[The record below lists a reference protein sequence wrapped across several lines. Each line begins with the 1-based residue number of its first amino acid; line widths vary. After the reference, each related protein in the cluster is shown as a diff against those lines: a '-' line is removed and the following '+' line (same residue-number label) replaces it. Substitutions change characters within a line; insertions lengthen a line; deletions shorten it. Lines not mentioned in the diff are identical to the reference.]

1 MKVFGIG
8 LSRTGTHSLGSALST
23 LGFRSVHFP
32 CDNATREEIYRHFA
46 AGAGSLRLSL
56 LDLVDAIVDTP
67 VTCVYKALDR
77 CYPGS
82 RFILTT
88 REMASWLRSCERY
101 WSQTLRP
108 SLAPDSTNPYHQYVQ
123 FVNRRIYGTE
133 RFDAE
138 LFERA
143 YRRHLADVQHHF
155 RDRPSDLLVIDIPR
169 RRGMGAPGTLRRRS
183 GTRRPVSIHRV
194 THEPIALRDPADL

>member
-1 MKVFGIG
+1 MKIFGIG
-8 LSRTGTHSLGSALST
+8 LSRTGTHSLGSALAM

-32 CDNATREEIYRHFA
+32 CDSATREEIYRHFA
-46 AGAGSLRLSL
+46 AGATSLRLSL

-67 VTCVYKALDR
+67 VTCAYKALDR

-88 REMASWLRSCERY
+88 RDMASWLRSCERY

-108 SLAPDSTNPYHQYVQ
+108 SLTPGSQNPYHQYIQ
-123 FVNRRIYGTE
+123 FVNRRVYGTE
-133 RFDAE
+133 GFDAD

-143 YRRHLADVQHHF
+143 YRRHLADVQRHF
-155 RDRPSDLLVIDIPR
+155 RSRRSDLLVIDIPS
-169 RRGMGAPGTLRRRS
+169 GEGWEVLAPFVGAPAPS
-183 GTRRPVSIHRV
+183 DPCPSI
-194 THEPIALRDPADL
+194 A